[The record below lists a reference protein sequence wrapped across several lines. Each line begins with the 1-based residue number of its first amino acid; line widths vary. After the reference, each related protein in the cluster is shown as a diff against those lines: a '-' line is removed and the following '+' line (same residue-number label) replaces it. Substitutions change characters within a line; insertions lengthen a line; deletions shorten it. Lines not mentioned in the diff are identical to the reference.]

1 MAFVGNQEGATISRG
16 AGKNFLPPCVR
27 HTLAHLLASLVF
39 ALLVL
44 LEGGQITFA
53 GAGEGGGV
61 LLLLLG
67 ERKQRGSVT
76 TVTFTLYSVCY
87 PAFRY
92 SFLYYTVHI
101 LFTENLSVNCEL
113 YSPTPI

>member
-1 MAFVGNQEGATISRG
+1 MAFVGNQEGARISRG

-53 GAGEGGGV
+53 GAGDGDWGRDAFAAAGRKKAEGI
-61 LLLLLG
+61 
-67 ERKQRGSVT
+67 
-76 TVTFTLYSVCY
+76 CY
-87 PAFRY
+87 HCH
-92 SFLYYTVHI
+92 LHLI
-101 LFTENLSVNCEL
+101 L
-113 YSPTPI
+113 PM